1 MTEREAPI
9 NLRQMLFA
17 SHARL
22 ARRPASRREGQRFAA
37 NHWRR
42 SAWRTA
48 ALPLV
53 LFFTVPIALLL
64 VRTTPQHLVSNLA
77 SPQVIQAIQISLRTS
92 ITCLGLTLLFGTPLA
107 YLIGRRQF
115 PLKRLLD
122 TFIDLPTVL
131 PPSVAGIALLITFG
145 RRSLIGG
152 WLEGL
157 GFEIAFTS
165 WAVVLAQL
173 FVAGPLFIRSAALG
187 FAAIDPELEQAAQ
200 LDGASRWQVF
210 RYVVLP
216 LTQYALISGGMMTWA
231 RALGE
236 FGATIIFA
244 GNFQGRTQTMATAIY
259 LGFEVDLNIAL
270 TLSALLLL
278 ISFSAMLAVKLIGR
292 RQTVFD

>member
-1 MTEREAPI
+1 MTEREAPTS
-9 NLRQMLFA
+9 LRQSLFA
-17 SHARL
+17 GWAGQTRQ
-22 ARRPASRREGQRFAA
+22 PADRSEVKNYTA
-37 NHWRR
+37 NRWRQ
-42 SAWRTA
+42 SAWQLA
-48 ALPLV
+48 ALPMV
-53 LFFTVPIALLL
+53 LFFTIPIALLL
-64 VRTTPQHLVSNLA
+64 LRTTPQRLVENLA
-77 SPQVIQAIQISLRTS
+77 RPEVAQAIQISLRTS
-92 ITCLGLTLLFGTPLA
+92 ITSLGLTLLFGTPLA

-145 RRSLIGG
+145 RRGFVGG
-152 WLEGL
+152 WLDGL
-157 GFEIAFTS
+157 GFQIAFTS

-187 FAAIDPELEQAAQ
+187 FAAIDPELEQSAQ

-216 LTQYALISGGMMTWA
+216 LTQHALISGGMMTWA

-244 GNFQGRTQTMATAIY
+244 GNFMGHTQTMATAIY

-278 ISFSAMLAVKLIGR
+278 ISFSAMLAVKLIGQ
-292 RQTVFD
+292 RQTAFD